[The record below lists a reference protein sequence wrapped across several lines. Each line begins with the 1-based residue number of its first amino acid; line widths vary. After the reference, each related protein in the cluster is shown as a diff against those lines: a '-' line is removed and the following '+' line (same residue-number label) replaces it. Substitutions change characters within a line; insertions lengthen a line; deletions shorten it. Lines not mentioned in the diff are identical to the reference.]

1 MFDSLI
7 AGASHLLVP
16 ANLLF
21 LILGTALGIV
31 FGAIPGLTATM
42 GLALLVPFTF
52 SMEPTTGLLM
62 LAGIYVGAMY
72 GDAIPAILI
81 NTPGTPAAIA
91 TTFDGYPLAQKG
103 MAQHALVA
111 AAYSS
116 CFGCLVAFIVLVTAA
131 EPLAQMSLKFG
142 PSEYFWLGIFGL
154 TIVSVLSSGNLLQG
168 FMTATIGLLLSSVGM
183 ATLSG
188 EVRLTF
194 GFSALQGGIGL
205 AGALIGFFCLPEI
218 LSSVIG
224 KQRETWGGKQVQ
236 PSMRVIIDTTL
247 DLIKRPILMIRS
259 SLIGLVVG
267 VAPGAGGNIAS
278 MVSYSEARRWEK
290 NSSEFGTGTV
300 RGVAASEAANS
311 AMAPGSLIPLLT
323 LGIPGSP
330 PAAVILG
337 ALMLHGMQPGNDL
350 FAVYSDVTY
359 SFITGLAVASI
370 AVLVLG
376 TAGSFIYARIIN
388 IPSRV
393 LAPLILVMTVVGSY
407 AIRNNLL
414 DVWVMLIFGVV
425 GLALNRLRYQPAPL
439 VLGIILGPYIE
450 NGLVQSMMIGGASG
464 SVLSY
469 MTLRPISIFL
479 IILCIVSASWPIL
492 QSLRKS
498 SAIRDI
504 KHENVTVKSDGQAS
518 NTVYLNSD
526 LIMGIVAMLIAAIVW
541 TKSYGLSHYGNVF
554 IRSAASVLIVLAAI
568 ALLKGFIKPDK
579 NRFFE
584 SIEERKR
591 IVQALCILVVYV
603 VLIPITG
610 FILAS
615 VCFYLLLAMTLQTQP
630 VSFKSSILLVM
641 QSAMVVGVL
650 TLLFSRL
657 LQVPLPAG
665 FWGN

>member
-1 MFDSLI
+1 MLDNLI

-16 ANLLF
+16 ASLLF

-91 TTFDGYPLAQKG
+91 TTFDGYPLSQKG

-111 AAYSS
+111 AAFSS
-116 CFGCLVAFIVLVTAA
+116 CFGCLLAFIVLATAA
-131 EPLAQMSLKFG
+131 EPLAEMSLKFG
-142 PSEYFWLGIFGL
+142 PAEYFWLGIFGL

-194 GFSALQGGIGL
+194 GFSAMQGGIGL

-224 KQRETWGGKQVQ
+224 KRRETYGGAQVQ
-236 PSMRVIIDTTL
+236 PSLRVIRDTTI
-247 DLIKRPILMIRS
+247 DLIKRPVLMIRS

-278 MVSYSEARRWEK
+278 MVSYSEATRWEK
-290 NSSEFGTGTV
+290 NSEEFGTGTV

-350 FAVYSDVTY
+350 FAVYADATY
-359 SFITGLAVASI
+359 AFITGLAVASI

-376 TAGSFIYARIIN
+376 TAGSFVYARIIN
-388 IPSRV
+388 VPSRV

-414 DVWVMLIFGVV
+414 DVWVMLIFGTV
-425 GLALNRLRYQPAPL
+425 GLALVRLKYQPAPL

-450 NGLVQSMMIGGASG
+450 DGLVQSLMIGGASG
-464 SVLSY
+464 NVLSY

-479 IILCIVSASWPIL
+479 ILLCVVSASWPIL
-492 QSLRKS
+492 SRLKRSAANNTLTETEDSDITQS
-498 SAIRDI
+498 
-504 KHENVTVKSDGQAS
+504 Q
-518 NTVYLNSD
+518 NTQQQQNRGLNSD
-526 LIMGIVAMLIAAIVW
+526 LIMGLTALSIAAIVW
-541 TKSYGLSHYGNVF
+541 VRSLGLSHFGNVF
-554 IRSAASVLIVLAAI
+554 IRVLAI
-568 ALLKGFIKPDK
+568 TALIKSIVKPDR
-579 NRFFE
+579 NRFFK
-584 SIEERKR
+584 SPQERQR
-591 IVQALCILVVYV
+591 ILLAMSLLAGYV
-603 VLIPITG
+603 LLIPIAG
-610 FILAS
+610 FIMAS
-615 VCFYLLLAMTLQTQP
+615 ILFYLLMAITLQTQP
-630 VSFKSSILLVM
+630 LSWKNIAWLIL
-641 QSAMVVGVL
+641 QAGVVIAIL
-650 TLLFSRL
+650 YLLFSGL
-657 LQVPLPAG
+657 LQVPLPVG
-665 FWGN
+665 LWNS